1 MKRNRSKKPPTGWCE
16 LLNVI
21 FELYFAV
28 FSLFASLLITELMGA
43 VVLLL
48 FWKQAKSK
56 VLEYI
61 MPIWEVTGTFAALVV
76 VMGDFAFP
84 TLLIPIALIFA
95 PLLTVFLILIV
106 ARNASIVFAEFIIKR
121 KWLDKEKLF
130 KIYAASTLVLGIT
143 VLIIL
148 SALISG
154 AGVNFSQKTFS
165 FGAWLSSPG
174 SLLFVVGALGIG
186 IGVAPVFFSLR
197 SMKNRVLPLTGAGI
211 GLSVL
216 AYYLYSPSFVSV
228 LMLIPVVLTLLV
240 GVLFLI
246 SKKIAAIVSNKAIF
260 IAVLSIIIFSL
271 QFLVYPYAIGGAVSI
286 DAVTTSGSLTSAYFS
301 ITAVGGTML
310 AILLGFYMNTAM
322 RSKNSKIEE
331 RLK

>member
-1 MKRNRSKKPPTGWCE
+1 
-16 LLNVI
+16 LNVV
-21 FELYFAV
+21 FEIYFAV
-28 FSLFASLLITELMGA
+28 FSIFASLLITELMGA

-61 MPIWEVTGTFAALVV
+61 VPIWEVTGTFAALVV
-76 VMGDFAFP
+76 VTGDFAYP
-84 TLLIPIALIFA
+84 TLLVPIALIFA

-130 KIYAASTLVLGIT
+130 KLYAASTLVLGIT
-143 VLIIL
+143 VLVIL

-165 FGAWLSSPG
+165 LAAWLSPG

-260 IAVLSIIIFSL
+260 IAFLSIIIFSL
-271 QFLVYPYAIGGAVSI
+271 QFLVYPSAIGGAVSV
-286 DAVTTSGSLTSAYFS
+286 DAVTTSGSLTSAYLS
-301 ITAVGGTML
+301 ITAVGGVML
-310 AILLGFYMNTAM
+310 AILLGFYMSIAM
-322 RSKNSKIEE
+322 RSKNSEIEE

>member
-1 MKRNRSKKPPTGWCE
+1 VGWCE
-16 LLNVI
+16 LLNAI

-61 MPIWEVTGTFAALVV
+61 VPIWEVTGTFAALVV
-76 VMGDFAFP
+76 VMGDFAYP

-130 KIYAASTLVLGIT
+130 KLYAASTLVLGIT

-154 AGVNFSQKTFS
+154 AGVNFAQKTFS
-165 FGAWLSSPG
+165 FAAWLSSPG
-174 SLLFVVGALGIG
+174 SILFVVGTLGIG
-186 IGVAPVFFSLR
+186 IGAAPVFFSLR

-246 SKKIAAIVSNKAIF
+246 SKKTAAIVSNKAIF

-271 QFLVYPYAIGGAVSI
+271 QFLVYPSAIGGAVSI